1 MMEKS
6 VHYAD
11 RSKEKRNRDFMEE
24 VTPYLDELRSYCVY
38 VAASAWEGEDLY
50 QEVLLKA
57 FVYRT
62 KVSCSTVPFTKAYL
76 YRMAQNIWVDMYR
89 KHRGRII
96 PCEQIEFNGVDSN
109 RYVEVR
115 ELVEH
120 VADQVP
126 ERHVEMLLMQDVFRY
141 SMEEIA
147 LMNNI
152 SVPAVKSAL
161 HRTRTKLRS
170 PKRSYPVRPK
180 DAKHP
185 ARVEGWIYAV
195 MQGDPSPLLS
205 NASQG

>member
-1 MMEKS
+1 MMEMS

-11 RSKEKRNRDFMEE
+11 RSKVKRNRDFMEE
-24 VTPYLDELRSYCVY
+24 VAPYLDELRSYCIY
-38 VAASAWEGEDLY
+38 VAASTWEGEDLY

-57 FVYRT
+57 FVYRN
-62 KVSCSTVPFTKAYL
+62 KVCCGTVPFTKAYL

-96 PCEQIEFNGVDSN
+96 PCEQIEVGGVDSN

-126 ERHVEMLLMQDVFRY
+126 ERHMEMFLMQDVFRY

-147 LMNNI
+147 VMHNI

-170 PKRSYPVRPK
+170 PKRPQHTRPK

-185 ARVEGWIYAV
+185 SRVERWVYAV
-195 MQGDPSPLLS
+195 LKGDPSKMLS
-205 NASQG
+205 NVSQG